1 MNDTIIYSEC
11 CFGFFKYTG
20 NLTKDMDE
28 NDHDM
33 ILLIDGE
40 ELSSGSLSSSSSSS
54 ATPIHFSSVLCDY
67 GDNGFHVM
75 KHTLDGSCQI
85 SMIYCHIPNGRRLLS
100 SHCMIN
106 GKGYQIEEDFTIHKN
121 LVVGGT
127 TYDYMAVCKIITPR
141 KAVK

>member
-11 CFGFFKYTG
+11 CFGFFKYSG

-40 ELSSGSLSSSSSSS
+40 ELSSSH
-54 ATPIHFSSVLCDY
+54 ATPIHFASLFWDY

-85 SMIYCHIPNGRRLLS
+85 SMIYCNIPNGRRLLS

-106 GKGYQIEEDFTIHKN
+106 GKGYQIEEDFTIHRN